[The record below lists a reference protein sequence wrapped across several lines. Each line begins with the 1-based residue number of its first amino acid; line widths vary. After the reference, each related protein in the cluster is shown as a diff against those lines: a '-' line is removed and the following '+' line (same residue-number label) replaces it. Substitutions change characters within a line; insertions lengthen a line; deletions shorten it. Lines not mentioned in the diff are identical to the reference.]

1 VHEKETL
8 WANPAIGV
16 AVKLYVAEPPALTV
30 TEFDDP
36 GDTASE
42 KFSCPLPRR
51 VTFCRPRG
59 ALSVMVSTPVL
70 LPSSP
75 GLKVTF
81 PVHEDDTAIESPH
94 VSVIA

>member
-16 AVKLYVAEPPALTV
+16 TIKSYVAELPALTV
-30 TEFDDP
+30 REFDDP
-36 GDTASE
+36 GETTRE
-42 KFSCPLPRR
+42 KSACPLPNR
-51 VTFCRPRG
+51 VTLCRPRG

-70 LPSSP
+70 LPSP
-75 GLKVTF
+75 AGLNVTF

-94 VSVIA
+94 VSATA